1 MIQIILILSLSLGN
15 EIIDRARELCIDGSY
30 KEGIEVLN
38 QGLSKASKQDS
49 FDILLEIG
57 DIYLDKLRDF
67 PKAESIYKSLTK
79 LYKKSKLL
87 GDIYYR
93 LGLVKE
99 KEENWI
105 DAANYYQT
113 VVIKF
118 PQSSYA
124 QDASSRIE
132 GCFKKN
138 YYKKA
143 ALVDS
148 FPITYLELEERLSK
162 LPEKDRTEKKK
173 REILHD
179 MIKQRL
185 LEREAIKKGL
195 DKDPS
200 VLKELSRARRRMLLR
215 ELYKREI
222 TDKIKITDK
231 EVKRYYKTHKK
242 DFLIPKR
249 VRARE
254 LVVKSKEEADSLLEL
269 LKKGADFDSLART
282 RSVAWTKTRG
292 GDMGF
297 FPKGRHPGI
306 IDSVAFSLKP
316 GEISGVIK
324 TDTLYTI
331 LKIEEVKPSRQ
342 RKFEEVKGEIRGRLR
357 REQQKEIYDNYINS
371 LKRAAKIDTFPLTK
385 DTLAIV
391 NNHPITKEE
400 FEARIEEIPP
410 FARGGLQ
417 TEEGKR
423 RFLDNLILER
433 LLLKDAER
441 LKLWLEDSIQTDLEG
456 VRSRALKR
464 ALERKEVTEKIEVKE
479 EEIENYYKTHKTE
492 FFVPEQVE
500 AREIVVESKEEA
512 DSIRSLLLK
521 GADFDSLARKVSIAP
536 DKYRG
541 GSMGVFKRG
550 EKEKAIEEIAFKL
563 KPKQISEPVKVEKGY
578 AILQVKRHIE
588 PYIKTLKEAKGE
600 IERRLRIEKRK
611 ELEKALEDR
620 LFSTAKIEI
629 FLE

>member
-1 MIQIILILSLSLGN
+1 MIQMILILSLNFGN
-15 EIIDRARELCIDGSY
+15 IDKARELYIDGKYSQA
-30 KEGIEVLN
+30 IEVLN

-49 FDILLEIG
+49 FNILLEMG
-57 DIYLDKLRDF
+57 DVYLDKLRDF

-118 PQSSYA
+118 PKSSYA

-143 ALVDS
+143 ALVDN

-162 LPEKDRTEKKK
+162 LPEKDRTEEKK

-179 MIKQRL
+179 IIKQRL
-185 LEREAIKKGL
+185 LEREALKQGL
-195 DKDPS
+195 DKDSS
-200 VLKELSRARRRMLLR
+200 VVKELKRARRRMLFR

-222 TDKIKITDK
+222 TDKIKVTDK
-231 EVKRYYKTHKK
+231 MVKKYYKTHKK
-242 DFLIPKR
+242 DFFIPER

-254 LVVKSKEEADSLLEL
+254 LVVKSKGEADSLLEL

-297 FPKGRHPGI
+297 FPKGRHPGV
-306 IDSVAFSLKP
+306 IDSIAFSLKP
-316 GEISGVIK
+316 KEISGVIK

-331 LKIEEVKPSRQ
+331 LKTEEFKPSRQ
-342 RKFEEVKGEIRGRLR
+342 REFKEVKGEIRGKLR
-357 REQQKEIYDNYINS
+357 REQQKSIYDEYINS
-371 LKRAAKIDTFPLTK
+371 LKKAAKIDTFPLTK

-417 TEEGKR
+417 TEEGRR

-433 LLLKDAER
+433 LLLKDAEG
-441 LKLWLEDSIQTDLEG
+441 LKLWLLDSIQTDLEKAKSG
-456 VRSRALKR
+456 VLKR
-464 ALERKEVTEKIEVKE
+464 ALENREVTEKIEVKE
-479 EEIENYYKTHKTE
+479 EEIEEYYKTHKTE
-492 FFVPEQVE
+492 FFVPEEVE
-500 AREIVVESKEEA
+500 AREIVVKTKEEV
-512 DSIRSLLLK
+512 DSIRNLLLK

-536 DKYRG
+536 DKYKG
-541 GSMGVFKRG
+541 GNMGLFKRG
-550 EKEKAIEEIAFKL
+550 EKEKAIEEVAFKL
-563 KPKQISEPVKVEKGY
+563 KPNQISEPIKVKDGY
-578 AILQVKRHIE
+578 AILEVKRHIE
-588 PYIKTLKEAKGE
+588 PYIKSLKEAKGE
-600 IERRLRIEKRK
+600 IERKLRIEKRK

-620 LFSTAKIEI
+620 LFSTAKIET